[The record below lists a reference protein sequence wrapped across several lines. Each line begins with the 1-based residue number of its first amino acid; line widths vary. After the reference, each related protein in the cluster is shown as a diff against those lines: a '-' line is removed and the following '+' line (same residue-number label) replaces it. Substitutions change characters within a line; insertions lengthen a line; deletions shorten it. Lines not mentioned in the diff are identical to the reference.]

1 MGDLDSR
8 RGKGRK
14 SLKGTGG
21 VVSGDGLA
29 AEAAAVMGGWRRR
42 RTILPLSCL
51 PPSLRP
57 SAPYEHGEE
66 RRLWMPFPSA
76 AGRPAH
82 LPSPLL
88 PSFRHG
94 GWPKG
99 KVYHR
104 RTSGEEEEAEVE
116 RSHFLHPSSSDPKRR
131 KEKSGRRRLPCLH
144 LLFLNCLCLSL
155 SSPPSSSGS
164 TVYWNQEGPPAG
176 LGLVVVASCRL
187 VQPPCVVKKR
197 CLSVPSL
204 LPTYSFSPFPSSS
217 SYSFSSKVNKVYARS
232 RPSHKEGEE
241 KQDKLLE
248 TPHFSSLEMPGGRE

>member
-1 MGDLDSR
+1 MSMEKRGGFGCPSR
-8 RGKGRK
+8 R
-14 SLKGTGG
+14 
-21 VVSGDGLA
+21 
-29 AEAAAVMGGWRRR
+29 
-42 RTILPLSCL
+42 
-51 PPSLRP
+51 PPVDRP
-57 SAPYEHGEE
+57 T
-66 RRLWMPFPSA
+66 F
-76 AGRPAH
+76 
-82 LPSPLL
+82 LL
-88 PSFRHG
+88 PSFLPSATEG
-94 GWPKG
+94 GQRERYTTD
-99 KVYHR
+99 VLQ
-104 RTSGEEEEAEVE
+104 EAEVE

-131 KEKSGRRRLPCLH
+131 KEKSGRRRLPRLH